1 MRKELLGAVVI
12 FGLGTAGAVWAQE
25 TTDPA
30 NPPVVEPTTQPP
42 ADNGTAET
50 TTPPATT
57 EAPATDGTA
66 QTTTPPAT
74 TEAPATDTGTGTAE
88 TTTPPATTEAPATDT
103 GTGTAE
109 TTTAPAATDTETEA
123 VATTTEDGETV
134 QEVAPDHLLG
144 TDFIGADVVQ
154 SDGTTVGEISDVV
167 IDPDTYV
174 IKNVVIDI
182 GGFLGIG
189 TKTVTL
195 PVEDLDGPNADGDLQ
210 VGMTREQIETLPDFV
225 GMPDNDADQVPT
237 MSEPVTEPATTD
249 TTTTQ

>member
-74 TEAPATDTGTGTAE
+74 TDHRRLCDRAD
-88 TTTPPATTEAPATDT
+88 
-103 GTGTAE
+103 
-109 TTTAPAATDTETEA
+109 A
-123 VATTTEDGETV
+123 V
-134 QEVAPDHLLG
+134 
-144 TDFIGADVVQ
+144 GADR
-154 SDGTTVGEISDVV
+154 VGRS
-167 IDPDTYV
+167 PRLGCARGARH
-174 IKNVVIDI
+174 
-182 GGFLGIG
+182 GGWAVRGLRARIARANG
-189 TKTVTL
+189 
-195 PVEDLDGPNADGDLQ
+195 
-210 VGMTREQIETLPDFV
+210 VGV
-225 GMPDNDADQVPT
+225 AGG
-237 MSEPVTEPATTD
+237 
-249 TTTTQ
+249 